1 MACLFGDLWIS
12 YSAPVPSV
20 LSIGVIRTHRP
31 CQTWSQ
37 KSPICLLLRTATAGS
52 SGVFLLPMQ
61 NGQNGQGN
69 GQDFLNILYIFSLSL
84 PAELVT
90 TRDETIGFHL
100 WFFLH
105 CAMKAL
111 LWTERK
117 KITIDY
123 DCRGCSNVAISGGPS
138 ASVFYIK
145 DVGTR
150 RTSLLQEKRLAP
162 ITRHV
167 ASLHCRKCV

>member
-1 MACLFGDLWIS
+1 MKAFL
-12 YSAPVPSV
+12 
-20 LSIGVIRTHRP
+20 RTER
-31 CQTWSQ
+31 Q
-37 KSPICLLLRTATAGS
+37 KSPIS
-52 SGVFLLPMQ
+52 SGLFPQTAWSVSLFFVWTFRPIIQ
-61 NGQNGQGN
+61 NGQNGQAN

-150 RTSLLQEKRLAP
+150 RTSLLQEKRLTP
-162 ITRHV
+162 ITRHA
-167 ASLHCRKCV
+167 ASLH

>member
-1 MACLFGDLWIS
+1 
-12 YSAPVPSV
+12 
-20 LSIGVIRTHRP
+20 LSILSILNG
-31 CQTWSQ
+31 QANS
-37 KSPICLLLRTATAGS
+37 LDEM
-52 SGVFLLPMQ
+52 GVFRMSTQ

-111 LWTERK
+111 LWTER
-117 KITIDY
+117 
-123 DCRGCSNVAISGGPS
+123 
-138 ASVFYIK
+138 
-145 DVGTR
+145 
-150 RTSLLQEKRLAP
+150 EKNNDRL
-162 ITRHV
+162 
-167 ASLHCRKCV
+167 

>member
-1 MACLFGDLWIS
+1 MDFL
-12 YSAPVPSV
+12 
-20 LSIGVIRTHRP
+20 LSIGAIRALYWCHPYSSTMSDVVAKIADFIGTFRP
-31 CQTWSQ
+31 S
-37 KSPICLLLRTATAGS
+37 I
-52 SGVFLLPMQ
+52 Q
-61 NGQNGQGN
+61 NGQNGQAN

-90 TRDETIGFHL
+90 TRDGTIGFHL

-145 DVGTR
+145 DIRTR
-150 RTSLLQEKRLAP
+150 RTSLLQEKRLTP
-162 ITRHV
+162 RTRHV

>member
-1 MACLFGDLWIS
+1 MDFL
-12 YSAPVPSV
+12 
-20 LSIGVIRTHRP
+20 LSIGAIRALYWCHP
-31 CQTWSQ
+31 YS
-37 KSPICLLLRTATAGS
+37 SPMSDVVAKIADLPTASHGDRWFIGTFCPS
-52 SGVFLLPMQ
+52 IQ
-61 NGQNGQGN
+61 NGQNGQAN
-69 GQDFLNILYIFSLSL
+69 GQDFLNTLYIFSLSL

-90 TRDETIGFHL
+90 TRDGTIGFHL

-150 RTSLLQEKRLAP
+150 RTALLQEKRLTP
-162 ITRHV
+162 ITRH
-167 ASLHCRKCV
+167 ATSLHCRKCV